1 MRRIP
6 LVFLFLMDPI
16 LSSSSRRTA
25 LLALAG
31 FSGCPLLSLAQTS
44 PSYPQRPIHLVVPYP
59 AGGATDVLARLL
71 GVRLGELLGQPV
83 VIENRGGAGTI
94 VGASYVA
101 KSAPD
106 GYTLLLTAGTTTFTI
121 NPAIQ
126 SALPYD
132 PVTSFE
138 PIGAATRLPL
148 VLLAR
153 ADFAASNLKELVKL
167 AQAKPEALN
176 YGSFGTGSTAHFA
189 AELLWRAIGIQ
200 VAHVPYKGS
209 APALSDLIGGQIPL
223 AMDTV
228 TAAVPHI
235 QSGKL
240 KALAVT
246 TARHSAALPQVP
258 SVAEQGFADVDVDAW
273 SILAAPRGLPA
284 AVRTRLQKALADVVA
299 TPEVRQQLLKQGFEP
314 AYANA
319 AATSTRIERELPV
332 MRAIAARA
340 HIKPD

>member
-1 MRRIP
+1 MT
-6 LVFLFLMDPI
+6 FLF
-16 LSSSSRRTA
+16 STARRAA
-25 LLALAG
+25 LLAL
-31 FSGCPLLSLAQTS
+31 SSLPLAVLAQS
-44 PSYPQRPIHLVVPYP
+44 PAAYPTRPIHLVAPYP

-71 GVRLGELLGQPV
+71 GTRLGELLGQPV
-83 VIENRGGAGTI
+83 VVENRAGAGTI

-126 SALPYD
+126 TALPYD
-132 PVTSFE
+132 PVSSFE

-153 ADFAASNLKELVKL
+153 SDFPANNLKELVQL
-167 AQAKPEALN
+167 AQAKPGTLN

-189 AELLWRAIGIQ
+189 AELVWRTTGIQ
-200 VAHVPYKGS
+200 VTHVPYKGS
-209 APALSDLIGGQIPL
+209 APAMSDLLGGQIPL
-223 AMDTV
+223 AVDTV
-228 TAAVPHI
+228 TAAAPHI

-246 TARHSAALPQVP
+246 TARRSASLPKVL
-258 SVAEQGFADVDVDAW
+258 SVAEQGFAAVDVDAW
-273 SILAAPRGLPA
+273 SILAAPRGLPP
-284 AVRTRLQKALADVVA
+284 AVRAKLQKALADTVA
-299 TPEVRQQLLKQGFEP
+299 TPEVQAQLLKQGFEP
-314 AYANA
+314 AYVNA
-319 AATSTRIERELPV
+319 AGTATRIERELPL

-340 HIKPD
+340 NIKPD